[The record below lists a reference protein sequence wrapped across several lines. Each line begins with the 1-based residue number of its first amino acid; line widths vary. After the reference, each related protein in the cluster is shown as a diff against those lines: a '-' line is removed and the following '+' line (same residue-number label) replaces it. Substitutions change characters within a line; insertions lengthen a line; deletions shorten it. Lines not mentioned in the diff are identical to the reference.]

1 MLRCKRPRNW
11 DAAREPILIDV
22 RKLRQSLPTGR
33 KAWWIAIVALSLVA
47 GAVALLDRGSATAAI
62 TYVLF

>member
-1 MLRCKRPRNW
+1 
-11 DAAREPILIDV
+11 LIDV

-33 KAWWIAIVALSLVA
+33 KAWWLALVVLGLVA
-47 GAVALLDRGSATAAI
+47 AAVALLDRGSTTAAI